1 MLTTERVLKQFADQA
16 LACEHLGSP
25 FTAMLCRLLAAR
37 LDITTQFGRRI
48 LDWPGDPYADNIALR
63 ACGAL
68 HGLARSGYEPELTSI
83 YPPHATTE
91 HSLWIAI
98 VDVLRRHDH
107 HLADQ
112 LSSPPQ
118 TNEVARSGILLGAM
132 LHIAALTGLPLEI
145 FEIGASAGLNLAF
158 DEYDYNFGEGRV
170 WGAGL
175 APLTIDTAWRGTNL
189 PPLGASLLVVGRHG
203 CDLRPLDP
211 AITADRER
219 LLSYIWA
226 DQAARLYRTAAAIQ
240 LGAAE
245 HRHIDQA
252 DAADWLEQR
261 LRQPQTPGVARVL
274 FHTIVWQY
282 LPAASKT
289 RIEALLAELGA
300 AATPNTPLARI
311 AIEADETPSR
321 GARIDLT
328 LWPNGET
335 VTLGRGDFHG
345 RWAEW
350 G

>member
-1 MLTTERVLKQFADQA
+1 MTTERVLTQFAEQA
-16 LACEHLGSP
+16 LACEYLGSP

-37 LDITTQFGRRI
+37 LDTNTQFGRRI
-48 LDWPGDPYADNIALR
+48 LEWPGDPYADNVALR

-83 YPPHATTE
+83 YPPHTCTE
-91 HSLWIAI
+91 HTLWVTI

-107 HLADQ
+107 YLADQ

-132 LHIAALTGLPLEI
+132 LHVAALTRMPLEI

-158 DEYDYNFGEGRV
+158 DEYDYDLGEGRA
-170 WGAGL
+170 WGSGL

-189 PPLGASLLVVGRHG
+189 PPLSASLLVAARHG

-211 AITADRER
+211 ATPTDRER

-240 LGAAE
+240 LAATE
-245 HRHIDQA
+245 KRHIDQA
-252 DAADWLEQR
+252 DAADWLEHH
-261 LRQPQTPGVARVL
+261 LRRPQAPGVTRVL

-282 LPAASKT
+282 LPATAKA

-300 AATPNTPLARI
+300 AATLTTPLAHI
-311 AIEADETPSR
+311 AVEADETPNR

-328 LWPNGET
+328 IWPGGET
-335 VTLGRGDFHG
+335 VTLGRADFHG

>member
-1 MLTTERVLKQFADQA
+1 MTTERVLKQFADQA
-16 LACEHLGSP
+16 VACEYLGSP

-37 LDITTQFGRRI
+37 LDTNTQFGRHI
-48 LDWPGDPYADNIALR
+48 LDWPGDPYADNVALR

-68 HGLARSGYEPELTSI
+68 HGLARSGFEPELASV
-83 YPPHATTE
+83 YPPHSTTE
-91 HSLWIAI
+91 HTLWVTI

-107 HLADQ
+107 YLADQ
-112 LSSPPQ
+112 LASPPQ

-132 LHIAALTGLPLEI
+132 LHVASRTGTPLEI

-158 DEYDYNFGEGRV
+158 DEYDYNLGEGRG

-175 APLTIDTAWRGTNL
+175 APLTIDTVWRGTNL
-189 PPLGASLLVVGRHG
+189 PPLSASLLVAARHG

-211 AITADRER
+211 AVAADRER

-240 LGAAE
+240 LAAAE
-245 HRHIDQA
+245 KRHVDQA
-252 DAADWLEQR
+252 DAVDWLDHH
-261 LRQPQTPGVARVL
+261 LRRPQAPGVTRVL

-282 LPAASKT
+282 LPAVSKA
-289 RIEALLAELGA
+289 RIETLLSELGA
-300 AATPNTPLARI
+300 AATAQTPLAHI
-311 AIEADETPSR
+311 SVEADETPAK

-328 LWPNGET
+328 LWPTGET

-350 G
+350 A